1 MKGELLMPTYNKLV
15 RDKIPEVI
23 HNTGKTCRVRTLSH
37 EDYLTELKK
46 KCKEELDEYLSSST
60 DEEAVEELADLL
72 ELIHTLATVHG
83 SDSEKLEKIRLNKA
97 NERGGFQEKLFLID
111 VSDE

>member
-1 MKGELLMPTYNKLV
+1 MPTYNKLV

-23 HNTGKTCRVRTLSH
+23 HNTGKTCRVLTLSD

-46 KCKEELDEYLSSST
+46 KCKEELEEYLSSSN

-72 ELIHTLATVHG
+72 EIIQTLSQVHG
-83 SDSEKLEKIRLNKA
+83 SDPEKLEKVRLNKA
-97 NERGGFQEKLFLID
+97 NKRGGFQEKIFLID

>member
-1 MKGELLMPTYNKLV
+1 MPTYNKLV

-23 HNTGKTCRVRTLSH
+23 YNTGKTCRVRTLSD

-46 KCKEELDEYLSSST
+46 KCKEELEEYLSSSN

-72 ELIHTLATVHG
+72 ELIHTLAQVHG
-83 SDSEKLEKIRLNKA
+83 SDPEKLEKVKLSKA
-97 NERGGFQEKLFLID
+97 NKRGGFQEKIFLID

>member
-1 MKGELLMPTYNKLV
+1 MPLYNKLV

-23 HNTGKTCRVRTLSH
+23 HKGGNTCRVRTLSD
-37 EDYLTELKK
+37 EEYLTELQK
-46 KCKEELDEYLSSST
+46 KCKEELGEYLSSSN

-72 ELIHTLATVHG
+72 ELIRTLSLVHG
-83 SDSEKLEKIRLNKA
+83 SDPKKLEEIRINKA
-97 NERGGFQEKLFLID
+97 HERGGFQEKLFLID